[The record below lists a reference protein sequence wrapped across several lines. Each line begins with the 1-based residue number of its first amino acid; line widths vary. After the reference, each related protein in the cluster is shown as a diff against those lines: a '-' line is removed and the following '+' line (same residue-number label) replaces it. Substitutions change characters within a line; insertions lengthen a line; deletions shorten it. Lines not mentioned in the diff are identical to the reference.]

1 MSERREDQ
9 HRKDDQLWDKTFT
22 EDPDL
27 GSDGH
32 LSRTEHRKRNS
43 HNAMVTT
50 ILVVVIIVLAAAPVL
65 YWMNHQQ
72 SFNHPVR
79 TEKVAKSS
87 HRASSSHSQKRP
99 ATKKKHSRRESSAK
113 SASSTSQASSNSSS
127 TMSSAS
133 PSETGAKYTTV
144 QQGQGIYRVAVNNGL
159 TVDELARL
167 NNISPNTQLQPGQRL
182 RVK

>member
-9 HRKDDQLWDKTFT
+9 HREDDKLWDKTFT
-22 EDPDL
+22 DDPDL

-43 HNAMVTT
+43 HNTMITT

-79 TEKVAKSS
+79 TEKTAKST
-87 HRASSSHSQKRP
+87 SHSASKSSKSRV
-99 ATKKKHSRRESSAK
+99 KHKEKKHSSSSAK
-113 SASSTSQASSNSSS
+113 SSSSTSTKSSSSS
-127 TMSSAS
+127 TSSSSSSAN
-133 PSETGAKYTTV
+133 AQYTTV
-144 QQGQGIYRVAVNNGL
+144 EQGQGIYRVAVNNGL
-159 TVDELARL
+159 SVEELARL
-167 NNISPNTQLQPGQRL
+167 NNISPNAQLHPGQRL

>member
-1 MSERREDQ
+1 MSEKREDQ
-9 HRKDDQLWDKTFT
+9 HQEDEKLWDKTFT
-22 EDPDL
+22 QDPNL

-32 LSRTEHRKRNS
+32 LSRTEYRKHNS

-50 ILVVVIIVLAAAPVL
+50 ILVIVIIVLAAAPVL

-79 TEKVAKSS
+79 TEKTAKSS
-87 HRASSSHSQKRP
+87 HSASKKKHSTTHRESKRHREQATAKSSRASGQLSSEKTTSSSHST
-99 ATKKKHSRRESSAK
+99 A
-113 SASSTSQASSNSSS
+113 
-127 TMSSAS
+127 
-133 PSETGAKYTTV
+133 GAKYTTV
-144 QQGQGIYRVAVNNGL
+144 EQGQGIYRVAVNNGL

-167 NNISPNTQLQPGQRL
+167 NNISPNAQLHPGQRL

>member
-1 MSERREDQ
+1 MSQRREDQ
-9 HRKDDQLWDKTFT
+9 HRKEDKLWDKTFT

-50 ILVVVIIVLAAAPVL
+50 ILVVIIIVLAAAPVL

-79 TEKVAKSS
+79 TEKTAKSS
-87 HRASSSHSQKRP
+87 HSASKPH
-99 ATKKKHSRRESSAK
+99 KKKAHSEKSHRHSSAK
-113 SASSTSQASSNSSS
+113 SSSNSSS
-127 TMSSAS
+127 QQLSQSSTTNSSAS
-133 PSETGAKYTTV
+133 SEDAKYTTV
-144 QQGQGIYRVAVNNGL
+144 EKGQGIYRVAVNNGL